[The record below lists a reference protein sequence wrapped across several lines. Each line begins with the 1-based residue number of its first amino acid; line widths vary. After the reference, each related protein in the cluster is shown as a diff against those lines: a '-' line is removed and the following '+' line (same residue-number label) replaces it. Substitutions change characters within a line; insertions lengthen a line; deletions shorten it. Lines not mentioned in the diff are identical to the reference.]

1 MTKTVALDTLRDQ
14 TPPKKTFAGMLEA
27 MKPQLA
33 AALPKHLNPERMV
46 RVALTCY
53 RMTPDLAK
61 CDPMSVLAAVVQ
73 CAQLGLEPGLLGQAY
88 LIPFK
93 RNQKRPDGS
102 WHSTYECQF
111 IPGYKGLLSLARRSG
126 EVTAISTE
134 IVYDH
139 DEFEMALG
147 IEPSITHRP
156 LLEGD
161 RGKPR
166 LVYGVAR
173 FRDGG
178 YHFEWMPISAVNAI
192 RARSK
197 AANAGPWVTDYEQM
211 ARKTLIRR
219 MANYLPMSVELAAA
233 LMADAAVGDGKRATY
248 DGEVV
253 QVHEDD
259 PPTPAAVEHQPAA
272 DNELD
277 ESMRAGANPSQQ
289 AEPVSAG
296 AAAAASAPS
305 RRAAPKSAA
314 GYPGFSME

>member
-1 MTKTVALDTLRDQ
+1 MSAATGSTKTVALDTLRNDA
-14 TPPKKTFAGMLEA
+14 PPKKTFAGMLEA

-88 LIPFK
+88 LLPFK
-93 RNQKRPDGS
+93 RNKKNPDGT
-102 WHSTYECQF
+102 WTSTYECQF

-126 EVTAISTE
+126 EVTAIGTE
-134 IVYDH
+134 IAYENDTF
-139 DEFEMALG
+139 DMQLG
-147 IEPSITHRP
+147 IEPSITHKP
-156 LLEGD
+156 LLDGD

-166 LVYGVAR
+166 LVYGVAK

-178 YHFEWMPISAVNAI
+178 YHFEWMPISAINAI

-197 AANAGPWVTDYEQM
+197 SKDNGPWVTDFEQM

-219 MANYLPMSVELAAA
+219 MSNYLPMSVELAAA
-233 LMADAAVGDGKRATY
+233 LQIDAHTAEGKRATY
-248 DGEVV
+248 DGDVV
-253 QVHEDD
+253 QTHDD
-259 PPTPAAVEHQPAA
+259 SPAAVEHQGAA
-272 DNELD
+272 DAELD
-277 ESMRAGANPSQQ
+277 ESMRSN
-289 AEPVSAG
+289 VSG
-296 AAAAASAPS
+296 AAPEDGQPAGEATTPERRKARTAAAEGSDF
-305 RRAAPKSAA
+305 R
-314 GYPGFSME
+314 MD